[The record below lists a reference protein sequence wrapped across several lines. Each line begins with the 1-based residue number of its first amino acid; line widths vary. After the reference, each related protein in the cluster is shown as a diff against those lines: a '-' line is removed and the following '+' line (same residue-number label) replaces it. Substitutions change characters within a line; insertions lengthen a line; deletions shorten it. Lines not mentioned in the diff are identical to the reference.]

1 MQKEF
6 SSETMTS
13 PGIYGVPL
21 PKNRQN
27 IIRLKFNR
35 TSTRSTR
42 AGSDSPGNVSTTSEL
57 SSPEKLD
64 HAKGLMIFEYKTQFR
79 DKIGFIKIFLSI
91 SC

>member
-21 PKNRQN
+21 TKNRQN

-42 AGSDSPGNVSTTSEL
+42 AGSDSPGNGSTGEL
-57 SSPEKLD
+57 SSSDKLD
-64 HAKGLMIFEYKTQFR
+64 HAKGLIYR
-79 DKIGFIKIFLSI
+79 S
-91 SC
+91 

>member
-6 SSETMTS
+6 SSENMTS
-13 PGIYGVPL
+13 PGIYGIPL
-21 PKNRQN
+21 LKNRQN

-42 AGSDSPGNVSTTSEL
+42 AGSNSPVNVSTSEL

-64 HAKGLMIFEYKTQFR
+64 HAKGSTFLRFR
-79 DKIGFIKIFLSI
+79 
-91 SC
+91 